1 MLAVILIGLAALSVL
16 LLTHELGHFFT
27 AKATGVKVEEFG
39 IGFPPRLFGVR
50 RGETLYSLNAIPFG
64 GFNKMAGE
72 EDPGVPRGLA
82 SKGIGTRLLVL
93 SAGSLMNILLAFLL
107 FSIIF
112 MVPTNVEVG
121 QVVVTEVAPDSP
133 ASLAG
138 IEAGDVISSIDD
150 KPVHNISDLHREVL
164 PSLGKKTTL
173 VLSNATTRE
182 VELVPRWNPPEG
194 QGAIGITVELKNS
207 TVVRQSY
214 PFWEAIPKGM
224 GEFADTLVVYKNGI
238 MSVFTGVSAAEFV
251 GPVGLV
257 QLTGEVAVKAGI
269 RQLLEAAGLI
279 SFLLGIFNLFPLP
292 AIDGGRITFVLL
304 EWVRRGR
311 RISPKTEGLVH
322 AIGFFLLIAV
332 LLVVTYQD
340 IVRIVSGGSF
350 IP

>member
-1 MLAVILIGLAALSVL
+1 MVAVILIGIVSLSVL
-16 LLTHELGHFFT
+16 LITHELGHFFT

-50 RGETLYSLNAIPFG
+50 WGETLYSLNAIPFG
-64 GFNKMAGE
+64 AFNRMAGE
-72 EDPGVPRGLA
+72 EDPSVPRGLA

-112 MVPTNVEVG
+112 VVPTNVEVG

-138 IEAGDVISSIDD
+138 IEAGDVINSIDD
-150 KPVHNISDLHREVL
+150 KPVQNVSDLHREVL
-164 PSLGKKTTL
+164 PKLGKETTL
-173 VLSNATTRE
+173 VLSNAATRQ

-194 QGAIGITVELKNS
+194 QGAMGITVELQNP

-224 GEFADTLVVYKNGI
+224 SEFADTLVVYKNGI
-238 MSVFTGVSAAEFV
+238 IGVFTGATSAEFV

-257 QLTGEVAVKAGI
+257 QMTGEVAVEAGV
-269 RQLLEAAGLI
+269 RSLLEAAGLI
-279 SFLLGIFNLFPLP
+279 SFLLGVFNLFPLP
-292 AIDGGRITFVLL
+292 AIDGGRIAFVLL

-311 RISPKTEGLVH
+311 RISPRTEGLVH

-332 LLVVTYQD
+332 LVVVTYQD
-340 IVRIVSGGSF
+340 IGRIVSGGSF